1 MSDLARDS
9 ELCSPVKVPALRYL
23 GYATFVYS
31 KKILG
36 LSTQRHRKFYVWK
49 LIRLLQSG
57 RVKCDQ
63 LGICSEGKRDGVGA
77 QALAK
82 FSAMCMA
89 EVFGIPYVH
98 RPFLTLAHEE
108 LPIDEWISAWENLL
122 GMGRM
127 STAASQDDFAVIRLE
142 ELVSNPKFWNQKV
155 LISSNQFHAFCELAP
170 QYGQTVS
177 GMLQEHYHH
186 GLPANHDPELINICV
201 HVRRGDVRIGD
212 AETQHRYT
220 ANHQIIKV
228 IKQINH
234 AVSKTGK
241 VARVKVFSNGVD
253 SDFDDFRQLPNVE
266 LNLGIS
272 AIDTFKQL
280 VNADVLVTARSD
292 FSHLAAIY
300 CRGIVI
306 CDPRHRAPLP
316 KWLQIDPASCSLRVE
331 ALVEQINAGLN
342 HKISLPVV

>member
-1 MSDLARDS
+1 MSDSARDS
-9 ELCSPVKVPALRYL
+9 ESCSPVKVPALRYL
-23 GYATFVYS
+23 CYATFVYS

-49 LIRLLQSG
+49 LMRLIQAG

-89 EVFGIPYVH
+89 EGCGIPYVH

-122 GMGRM
+122 GMGSM
-127 STAASQDDFAVIRLE
+127 SSPASQDDFAVIRLE
-142 ELVSNPKFWNQKV
+142 ELVSNPELWNQKV
-155 LISSNQFHAFCELAP
+155 MISSNHFHAFCELAP
-170 QYGQTVS
+170 QFGETV
-177 GMLQEHYHH
+177 GRKLQKHYHH
-186 GLPANHDPELINICV
+186 GLSANHDPKPVNVCV

-220 ANHQIIKV
+220 ANHQIIEV
-228 IKQINH
+228 IRQINH
-234 AVSKTGK
+234 AVSQTGQE
-241 VARVKVFSNGVD
+241 ARVRIFSNGEA
-253 SDFDDFRQLPNVE
+253 SDFDDFKQLPNVE

-272 AIDTFKQL
+272 AIDTFKEL

-300 CRGIVI
+300 CRGTVI
-306 CDPRHRAPLP
+306 CDPRHRTPLP
-316 KWLQIDPASCSLRVE
+316 KWLHIDPVSFSLREE
-331 ALVEQINAGLN
+331 ALVEQL
-342 HKISLPVV
+342 KRRSEP